1 MTLKTAVGRF
11 RLIALVEGLSF
22 LVLLFIAMP
31 LKYWADM
38 PGAVSLVGGLHGAL
52 FGLYMLAL
60 IHAAIAA
67 RWPWQR
73 DALAFILAF
82 IPFGTFV
89 LDGQIRRNPSGR

>member
-11 RLIALVEGLSF
+11 RLIAFVEGLSF

-38 PGAVSLVGGLHGAL
+38 PGAVTLVGGIHGAL

-60 IHAAIAA
+60 IHAAIDA
-67 RWPWQR
+67 RWTWKQV
-73 DALAFILAF
+73 ALAFILAF

-89 LDGQIRRNPSGR
+89 LDARIRRNPSGR